1 MITASRGIVLHTA
14 DYSETSLI
22 ARIYTRNNGLMSFIA
37 KGVRK
42 KGASIRKNLFQPL
55 NLVEVVY
62 YFKENSSLHTLR
74 EISIEKQFNLIP
86 TDISRSSVLI
96 YMNELLNRSVP
107 AAGPD
112 SALFDFIRDS
122 VLRLD
127 DISTVPAMFPL
138 DFTLR
143 LTHYLGFSPRAD
155 YDKEHTVFDLMEGCY
170 SVSEP
175 EHPYYLKPPLSGT
188 LAGLIGNPELLA
200 GTKYED
206 RSLLL
211 EKLFDYYRLHLPGF
225 GEMKSYEVLKA
236 VLRD

>member
-1 MITASRGIVLHTA
+1 MITSSRGIVLHTT

-22 ARIYTRNNGLMSFIA
+22 ARIYTRNNGLLSFIA

-62 YFKENSSLHTLR
+62 YLKENTSLHTLR
-74 EISIEKQFNLIP
+74 EISIEKQFHLIP
-86 TDISRSSVLI
+86 ADISRSSVLI
-96 YMNELLNRSVP
+96 YMNELLNRSISAV
-107 AAGPD
+107 GPD
-112 SALFDFIRDS
+112 PGLFDFIRSS

-127 DISTVPAMFPL
+127 DNSTVTAAFPL
-138 DFTLR
+138 DFTLQ

-155 YDKEHTVFDLMEGCY
+155 FDSGHTVFDLMEGCY
-170 SVSEP
+170 SASEP
-175 EHPYYLKPPLSGT
+175 DHPYYIKPPLSKT
-188 LAGLIGNPELLA
+188 FARLLENLELSA
-200 GTKYED
+200 ETRYEE

-225 GEMKSYEVLKA
+225 GEMKSYAVLKA